1 MCSLNFKGIW
11 FIRETFSAVEQS
23 LNILNSTVYGIKVK
37 ILQLSEKKCLTMSIK
52 TSQYGNRKTSKNTK
66 WTIVRGFKSKTKQFY
81 LFIKEYYLYFITE
94 MTLNKCYM
102 QFFVV
107 TCRCLSSLSHS
118 NYVLQEGLTF
128 IVEIR

>member
-1 MCSLNFKGIW
+1 
-11 FIRETFSAVEQS
+11 
-23 LNILNSTVYGIKVK
+23 
-37 ILQLSEKKCLTMSIK
+37 
-52 TSQYGNRKTSKNTK
+52 
-66 WTIVRGFKSKTKQFY
+66 
-81 LFIKEYYLYFITE
+81 